1 MFKNG
6 IQKFVSVVLD
16 TTKTVLVSAV
26 DVADTALKGVF
37 NVGKEAVNTVVKNY
51 KKDEEKDNVKNS

>member
-6 IQKFVSVVLD
+6 IQKFVSVVF
-16 TTKTVLVSAV
+16 
-26 DVADTALKGVF
+26 DTAKNVTLGVVDISTTAVKGVF

>member
-6 IQKFVSVVLD
+6 IQKFVSVVFD
-16 TTKTVLVSAV
+16 TTKAVCVSTV
-26 DVADTALKGVF
+26 DVVDTALKGVF

-51 KKDEEKDNVKNS
+51 KKDEEKDNVKNN